1 MRSNEPIAAHSCF
14 KQTRWLAFEHPMP
27 YARIQKQ
34 APVYCSVHTNS
45 ALIHIP

>member
-1 MRSNEPIAAHSCF
+1 MRSNDPIAAHSYF
-14 KQTRWLAFEHPMP
+14 IQTWWLAFEHPMP

-34 APVYCSVHTNS
+34 APVYYFVQTNS

>member
-1 MRSNEPIAAHSCF
+1 MRSNELIVAHSCF
-14 KQTRWLAFEHPMP
+14 IQTQRLAFEHPMP

-34 APVYCSVHTNS
+34 APVYYFVQTNS

>member
-14 KQTRWLAFEHPMP
+14 IQTRWLTFEHPMP

-34 APVYCSVHTNS
+34 APVYYFVQTNS
-45 ALIHIP
+45 ALIHIS